1 MIKQQFFTYKGYT
14 GSIEFSLEDDVL
26 FGHVQGIKSLISYEG
41 ETLADLKKDFEE
53 TIDFYLETCKDDNE
67 EPEKPFKGSLNIRI
81 PNELHEKLAQYALSE
96 RVSLNR
102 EISDILA
109 DGISKKELLEA

>member
-26 FGHVQGIKSLISYEG
+26 FGHVQGINSLISYEG

-53 TIDFYLETCKDDNE
+53 TIDFYLDNCKENNE

-81 PNELHEKLAQYALSE
+81 PNKLHEKLAQYALSE
-96 RVSLNR
+96 KVSLNK

-109 DGISKKELLEA
+109 TGIEQKGLLEA